1 MKGIVSK
8 LWKVTAL
15 LLVCIM
21 VGSVVFPYL
30 VLEEG
35 AEAKKTNEITLS
47 ESTAGLYDDDVGG
60 VNNPYTIL
68 EIVPYHDLSQ
78 MVWLC
83 DETSPDLR
91 INPGAGQYQA
101 LDGTLSKLET
111 DGMDIKEHP
120 YFKSNF
126 TRKSM
131 VVQQPKSW
139 YTNNNN
145 KGFKEVL
152 EFAGFTDSKYYDNN
166 GNPNEAGV
174 NKAKEFLNATDNHSP
189 KVDFDADWGGAN
201 IWYQLETLTN
211 NDVFKRYVIGLE
223 DKTIRAI
230 YKEDTGVDYKYNS
243 TMSAAEREEVKRKYN
258 YIKYD
263 NEPGKT
269 YNTKKKVLEACKN
282 FHVRVIV
289 ATPDEVNLSVSNP
302 DTVVDTV
309 AIFPETKKA
318 DNYEKYTVRKDKDG
332 NSKSLI
338 QMSHMVFVV
347 GKQTNINSVK
357 FYDAATEDAKRTST
371 VPAPNNKCE
380 MNSTGYLEQI
390 DGHYKHDLTAKA
402 AVQLLTRIRNERL
415 AMIVDKG
422 ILDSAP
428 NVFSSGQC
436 YHNLGRVMMLTLMYD
451 RLADLDTDYL
461 KYKEGA
467 VYTAGNKSK
476 EAYEFYFDFNQN
488 GNMDASEEK
497 WGCADFHGSDNVPKY
512 GAKYPWVGS
521 YPGISNVPM
530 IEEGCIFIFNGD
542 ENFNNAVM
550 SKDYESQK
558 NDFTAATDFFKS
570 NEICD
575 DNLVVANILRAIA
588 NFTGS
593 TRDFPYKKLKV
604 LEIQPGGEFE
614 GDKKNKDVNN
624 EDRKQYLE
632 TFYRKVIPTYTGD
645 ITIDQVSVLEFIGM
659 TDDLISEYNF
669 LYFGLLTGSFNRDAD
684 GNTRYNDTS
693 LNGKIYLHTGDVS
706 IPRNENDARRF
717 RGALVSTTSE
727 SGVGIVGSGY
737 KTVNGA
743 DDGELMMKSPWEAG
757 GKDGGDVYRLPGN
770 DLTRLMEQRLEDYVN
785 SGQPVLFDNG
795 FFDSSTESGVNEVA
809 IDNSSNMFDFV
820 KFCCQYTTAS
830 DGTKQ
835 YKYLNSRVFNYSS
848 VQGTSDF
855 QRAIVNADKVMI
867 EIIEQ
872 PTEYTSLPMTDDI
885 VNVGSMGS
893 GNTVDSTGFAHLNF
907 KFRIRTTDTTKK
919 YGVRVYA
926 DFYADGRLTQDDV
939 VPETALGSG
948 SQAEKVI
955 GANYNDNLTGVDMTA
970 DHGGEYEI
978 KLKLN
983 EKYRGMVPW
992 KIEVLE
998 VSSTAIADQSIGSGR
1013 YKEECRASVTGFT
1026 TIKRN
1031 DVEEIR
1037 VLQIMSNDGN
1047 LNLAPNDPNSST
1059 EYSRNEKFNKYLRLL
1074 PDRVGYDVKITA
1086 VTMADLIEKPEWFG
1100 NVNSVEELADESKNP
1115 FLNKLPGSSQLV
1127 YNMLM
1132 FGYTDSY
1139 NFEEPYKDDYTK
1151 QSIIYQAVMNY
1162 ANAGNAVLMSHD
1174 NLNMYQTN
1182 YSLNPHCNFVLREI
1196 MGVDRYGVT
1205 LSKSLRDNK
1214 DLPYKAGSNKSEVY
1228 TVGED
1233 TQNFNSGAVGSVD
1246 ESVMYDN
1253 SQIQGYSRRILDMF
1267 TKFDEASDTSARLN
1281 YWPGDLVTERIAQTN
1296 RGQVTIFPYN
1306 LDNLGDGSFP
1316 VAPTHSQYYQLDLER
1331 DDAVVWYTLAGN
1343 VYDVS
1348 GNDIRNSYYIYNN
1361 KTITY
1366 TGMGHN
1372 GGVTDQEVKLFINT
1386 MVAAYRA
1393 AMIRPVSY
1401 LQNDSAAAALSSS
1414 DMQYLYVDFDT
1425 FDTAASGSA
1434 VTMISADLANDP
1446 VTGENC
1452 VLLKYSVVDTN
1463 IMYNKKA
1470 YITPVVWSH
1479 DTSGKVKREM
1489 LTGEFKD
1496 FASDP
1501 LDVYSCGTALEFMGK
1516 EFTSPGAVGISLMIG
1531 GAGALTGGRH
1541 SNVYNVN
1548 RTTGDVGSELPAKN
1562 VSFTGGTV
1570 TAVEVTSGIDVD
1582 SAPWYGT
1589 YIPLRY
1595 FTENGVDYN
1604 NIYVSLSP
1612 LITYGTESSGNV
1624 CFGDGNV
1631 VAITKRELF
1640 DLR

>member
-60 VNNPYTIL
+60 INNPYTIL
-68 EIVPYHDLSQ
+68 EIVPYHGMSQLLWLSA
-78 MVWLC
+78 
-83 DETSPDLR
+83 ETSP
-91 INPGAGQYQA
+91 
-101 LDGTLSKLET
+101 KLADNVDKT
-111 DGMDIKEHP
+111 FGP
-120 YFKSNF
+120 
-126 TRKSM
+126 
-131 VVQQPKSW
+131 
-139 YTNNNN
+139 N
-145 KGFKEVL
+145 KGL
-152 EFAGFTDSKYYDNN
+152 NSYNSTMAGTGDEAYDTSPFTYSHINFNKKMGDASNPPYYTDTAFYKDEDFIEILKFFGYDKNSSYMN
-166 GNPNEAGV
+166 GGNIQEAGR
-174 NKAKEFLNATDNHSP
+174 NKAKELLLKYNTQGNVSVWDANDKSTYINA
-189 KVDFDADWGGAN
+189 DFFK
-201 IWYQLETLTN
+201 LTN
-211 NDVFKRYVIGLE
+211 NEIFKRYVIGLE
-223 DKTIRAI
+223 DKTIRGI
-230 YKEDTGVDYKYNS
+230 YEAENHTPYKY
-243 TMSAAEREEVKRKYN
+243 TADMSASERAAVRTAYDD
-258 YIKYD
+258 IKARPD
-263 NEPGKT
+263 
-269 YNTKKKVLEACKN
+269 TKKKVLEACN
-282 FHVRVIV
+282 GFHMRVIV
-289 ATPDEVNLSVSNP
+289 ATPDEVSLSEDNP
-302 DTVVDTV
+302 EGVVDTV
-309 AIFPETKKA
+309 AVFPETGTK
-318 DNYEKYTVRKDKDG
+318 DNYGKYNNPAK
-332 NSKSLI
+332 KSLI
-338 QMSHMVFVV
+338 DMAHMVFAANVI
-347 GKQTNINSVK
+347 TNADTVYLYEASAV
-357 FYDAATEDAKRTST
+357 DAQRDSFLSCPVSTYESHKEDM
-371 VPAPNNKCE
+371 V
-380 MNSTGYLEQI
+380 
-390 DGHYKHDLTAKA
+390 DGHYKHDISGKA
-402 AVQLLTRIRNERL
+402 AKKLLTRMTQQRL
-415 AMIVDKG
+415 PLVSNFLT
-422 ILDSAP
+422 LDGGFNLGGNNS
-428 NVFSSGQC
+428 V
-436 YHNLGRVMMLTLMYD
+436 YNLGRVIMIPVIYNYD
-451 RLADLDTDYL
+451 
-461 KYKEGA
+461 
-467 VYTAGNKSK
+467 
-476 EAYEFYFDFNQN
+476 DFNANNHIDDYSYDDVGRGDPRYYNFYVTLGGTKYTVWGDDTFQDTSRYPN
-488 GNMDASEEK
+488 GQLYDSAYAGKESN
-497 WGCADFHGSDNVPKY
+497 PKY
-512 GAKYPWVGS
+512 RAH
-521 YPGISNVPM
+521 
-530 IEEGCIFIFNGD
+530 ECIFNGTTYM
-542 ENFNNAVM
+542 FNSNETFNKSVISKGYTDTDSFDYAV
-550 SKDYESQK
+550 DY
-558 NDFTAATDFFKS
+558 FKK

-575 DNLVVANILRAIA
+575 DRLMPANILRVIA
-588 NFTGS
+588 GFEGS
-593 TRDFPYKKLKV
+593 TRDFPYTKLKV

-624 EDRKQYLE
+624 SERKQYLE
-632 TFYRKVIPTYTGD
+632 TFYRKIIPTYTGD
-645 ITIDQVSVLEFIGM
+645 LTIDQVSVLEFIGM

-669 LYFGLLTGSFNRDAD
+669 LYFGLLTGSFNIDAD

-706 IPRNENDARRF
+706 IPDSENNKRRF
-717 RGALVSTTSE
+717 RGALASTTSE
-727 SGVGIVGSGY
+727 SGIGIVGTGY
-737 KTVNGA
+737 ETVNGTP
-743 DDGELMMKSPWEAG
+743 GGQLVMLNEGVAG
-757 GKDGGDVYRLPGN
+757 SRDGGDVYRLPGN

-820 KFCCQYTTAS
+820 KFCCQYTTGT

-835 YKYLNSRVFNYSS
+835 YKYLNSRVFNYST

-855 QRAIVNADKVMI
+855 QRAIVNAGKVMI
-867 EIIEQ
+867 EIIEK

-907 KFRIRTTDTTKK
+907 KFRIRTTDTTKR

-948 SQAEKVI
+948 SEAEKII
-955 GANYNDNLTGVDMTA
+955 GANYNDNLTGVGMTA

-1059 EYSRNEKFNKYLRLL
+1059 EYSRNEKFNRYLRLL

-1127 YNMLM
+1127 HNMLM
-1132 FGYTDSY
+1132 FGYTDAY
-1139 NFEEPYKDDYTK
+1139 NFEGIYKDDYEK
-1151 QSIIYQAVMNY
+1151 QDIIYQAVMNY

-1205 LSKSLRDNK
+1205 LSKSLRANK
-1214 DLPYKAGSNKSEVY
+1214 DVPYKAGSNKSEVY
-1228 TVGED
+1228 TAEED
-1233 TQNFNSGAVGSVD
+1233 TQDFNSGRAGNVN
-1246 ESVMYDN
+1246 ESLLYDG

-1267 TKFDEASDTSARLN
+1267 TGLDKGSDNSEKLTN
-1281 YWPGDLVTERIAQTN
+1281 WPNGITTDRITQTN
-1296 RGQVTIFPYN
+1296 RGQVTIFPYD
-1306 LDNLGDGSFP
+1306 LDGMGDGSFP
-1316 VAPTHSQYYQLDLER
+1316 VAPTHTQYYQLDLER
-1331 DDAVVWYTLAGN
+1331 DDAVVWYTLAGDK
-1343 VYDVS
+1343 YDVS

-1434 VTMISADLANDP
+1434 VTMISADLADDP

-1470 YITPVVWSH
+1470 YVTPVVWSH

-1496 FASDP
+1496 FASNP

-1548 RTTGDVGSELPAKN
+1548 RITGAVGSELPAKN

-1595 FTENGVDYN
+1595 FTENGMDYN